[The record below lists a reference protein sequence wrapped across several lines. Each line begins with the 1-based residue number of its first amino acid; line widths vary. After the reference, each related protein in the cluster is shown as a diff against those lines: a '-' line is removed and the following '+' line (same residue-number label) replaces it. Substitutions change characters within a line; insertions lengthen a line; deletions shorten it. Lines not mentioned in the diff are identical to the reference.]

1 MPNRVGILTSLTM
14 SYVQQMIEEGEHQ
27 TQDFKMRID
36 DAAKIART
44 LSPMELIP

>member
-1 MPNRVGILTSLTM
+1 M

-36 DAAKIART
+36 DAATVSYTHLRAHET
-44 LSPMELIP
+44 